1 MGRLRRKKPLL
12 TRGRRTNDRQKIA
25 NGDDSFNKKDA
36 AQGDV
41 LSRSSDKSE
50 KLTKIPKKTLP
61 KGGEQISVVKHPV
74 FLAKAKQFF
83 QEVRME
89 LKRVTWP
96 SRKET
101 IGSTVVVIILV
112 LIISFFLGIVDFGL
126 SSLVGGVLR

>member
-1 MGRLRRKKPLL
+1 MGRLKRKKPIL

-25 NGDDSFNKKDA
+25 NGYESHKKKGTTR
-36 AQGDV
+36 GDV
-41 LSRSSDKSE
+41 LSQSGDNSE
-50 KLTKIPKKTLP
+50 KLATISRKTPPKA
-61 KGGEQISVVKHPV
+61 GEQISVVKHPV
-74 FLAKAKQFF
+74 FWVKTRQFL
-83 QEVRME
+83 QEVKME

-126 SSLVGGVLR
+126 SSLVSAVLG